1 MKLSWGS
8 HALANNV
15 PPHVYVGAGMMP
27 LSQVQRDRPP
37 KSGAGKRKKNAAE
50 GSEIETEEGYLVSI
64 SNPDGGDAGQRE
76 KTRVAKSEEET
87 NPVQGSVTEG
97 EYVST
102 YRVGKPRR
110 RFLQESQSWP

>member
-64 SNPDGGDAGQRE
+64 SNPDGGDAGQGKSSRE
-76 KTRVAKSEEET
+76 KRPGWPRAKKKPTRFKDLSPKE
-87 NPVQGSVTEG
+87 
-97 EYVST
+97 ST
-102 YRVGKPRR
+102 FPRTG
-110 RFLQESQSWP
+110 